1 LLRCIPSAKCIVTG
15 CGYIQ
20 PFSVLDQLPSELF
33 AGSPT
38 YAGQTCL
45 PSSPRSSLRIPL
57 GQPTAPFKTR
67 YTLCRAILRRPAIR
81 DGVSPS
87 PKSRRNSWLSME
99 GLGRLQM
106 PLAFALAIP
115 ISGRETPPAPES
127 CSPAPRYSLIAQC
140 PRGKS
145 EAFEMTSKLSVR
157 SSGPPTHQLRRL
169 WRDRAGIGPAALV
182 RSLLHLTRECLSNA
196 LRDSLARFQARQV
209 WGAPPDSGT
218 HPA

>member
-1 LLRCIPSAKCIVTG
+1 
-15 CGYIQ
+15 
-20 PFSVLDQLPSELF
+20 
-33 AGSPT
+33 
-38 YAGQTCL
+38 
-45 PSSPRSSLRIPL
+45 
-57 GQPTAPFKTR
+57 
-67 YTLCRAILRRPAIR
+67 
-81 DGVSPS
+81 
-87 PKSRRNSWLSME
+87 ME
-99 GLGRLQM
+99 GLRRLQM

-196 LRDSLARFQARQV
+196 LGLAGAFSSSAGVGGPRQRNSPSLTAAK
-209 WGAPPDSGT
+209 
-218 HPA
+218 